1 MTSPAPPQLL
11 LEDVSLFGDTQISES
26 ITADD
31 SPRFFQ
37 QHGVFYQAVPGM
49 EETKKRLGR
58 GAQNIAGLDMFDI
71 TDERLLKILESYT
84 PTMWFVFG
92 PTQAYYHSF
101 TIASSENEN
110 DEFLVYIWGKDTKLE
125 FFHGSHATESK
136 GVTSFNRMF
145 AIPFVS
151 LKNKEELQEVS
162 VHMEHGE

>member
-71 TDERLLKILESYT
+71 TDEVNLEALRLW
-84 PTMWFVFG
+84 MV
-92 PTQAYYHSF
+92 AYYF
-101 TIASSENEN
+101 LSS
-110 DEFLVYIWGKDTKLE
+110 
-125 FFHGSHATESK
+125 
-136 GVTSFNRMF
+136 
-145 AIPFVS
+145 VS
-151 LKNKEELQEVS
+151 
-162 VHMEHGE
+162 